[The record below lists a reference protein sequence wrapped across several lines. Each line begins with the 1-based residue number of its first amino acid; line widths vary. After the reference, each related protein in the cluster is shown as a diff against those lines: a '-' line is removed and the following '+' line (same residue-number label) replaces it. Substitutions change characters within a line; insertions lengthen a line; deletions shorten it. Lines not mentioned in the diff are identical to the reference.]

1 MRKYLLLSALV
12 ISLTACLKTEDENEV
27 TPAAINTIFDQDFN
41 LNYRQQATLSS
52 ASQTE
57 LTVAVE
63 ELHYT
68 FCPKNANCFIGDFVN
83 PTMSVTDTKG
93 QTQEVKL
100 SMHRATSNYPNW
112 MDTISVRANGT
123 RYLLYYKKYDVKAGC
138 DNPAKKDISV
148 QLRITKPTNN

>member
-1 MRKYLLLSALV
+1 MRKYLLLAVLGSSIA
-12 ISLTACLKTEDENEV
+12 ACSKAEEENEV
-27 TPAAINTIFDQDFN
+27 TPAAISAAFDQDFN
-41 LNYRQQATLSS
+41 LNYRQQAILSS

-57 LTVAVE
+57 LTVVVE

-83 PTMSVTDTKG
+83 PTVNVTDMKG

-100 SMHRATSNYPNW
+100 SMHKTTSNYPNW
-112 MDTISVRANGT
+112 MDTTSVRANGN
-123 RYLLYYKKYDVKAGC
+123 RYLLYYKEYDVEAGG

-148 QLRITKPTNN
+148 QLRITKPANN